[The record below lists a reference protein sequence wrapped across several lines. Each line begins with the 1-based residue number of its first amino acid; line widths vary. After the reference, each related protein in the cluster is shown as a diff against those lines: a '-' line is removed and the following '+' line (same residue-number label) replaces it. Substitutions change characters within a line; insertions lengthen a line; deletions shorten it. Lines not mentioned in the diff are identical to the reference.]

1 MSCLQTIRRNW
12 LELEQQGNRPYS
24 KNYLGRLLVEADAV
38 TLVSP
43 TTGV

>member
-1 MSCLQTIRRNW
+1 MNWPEIIRRNW
-12 LELEQQGNRPYS
+12 LALEQQGNRPYS

-38 TLVSP
+38 TLVSL